1 MHRSNQNLC
10 RASLLA
16 VVSAVRVTV
25 TLMVRVSGGPG
36 SEAEDQN

>member
-1 MHRSNQNLC
+1 MHCSKQELC
-10 RASLLA
+10 RLLA
-16 VVSAVRVTV
+16 VVSAVRVSV

>member
-1 MHRSNQNLC
+1 
-10 RASLLA
+10 
-16 VVSAVRVTV
+16 VSAVRVSM